1 MEGARIT
8 RLLCEI
14 SILKYCLLNELFE
27 KWRIPPP
34 PSPLVMWPVVGRH
47 MISSGSFW
55 RVPTWDPP
63 PLARHSGGGGAW
75 VALSRALVGV
85 AGSWYRRGERFTV
98 LGSSW
103 VAPFFL
109 SRAGQPCILVCL
121 LSVQEISCK
130 SMHFTGE
137 WFGFFV
143 HK

>member
-34 PSPLVMWPVVGRH
+34 LSPSHVTGGGSSHDQQRVILAVPPVGPATF
-47 MISSGSFW
+47 G
-55 RVPTWDPP
+55 P
-63 PLARHSGGGGAW
+63 PLGGGAW

-98 LGSSW
+98 LGSS
-103 VAPFFL
+103 
-109 SRAGQPCILVCL
+109 
-121 LSVQEISCK
+121 
-130 SMHFTGE
+130 
-137 WFGFFV
+137 
-143 HK
+143 